1 MESSKMNAKNLSI
14 GGEFELNP
22 TIFNN
27 PPQVKYLY
35 KFFSSG
41 RDALRAIL
49 RIVRERGFTEIYLP
63 CYICQSV
70 KNVVQADGFGIHE
83 YELIYNL
90 HIDTSQDLFLH
101 KNKSLVL
108 VVDYFGM
115 LDLAD
120 DIKKLHEQGAT
131 VILDKVQAL
140 FQEETFDADYWFSGF
155 RKFLPTYEG
164 AFAYSKEGEIDP
176 PKEHCSWSLLK
187 ALGGLV
193 KYSSSYS
200 DLVDESYLR
209 LFEIAEQ
216 QLDDL
221 FESNC
226 ASQLICY
233 TLEALDI
240 PSIRRKRQQNYL
252 ILSELLKERGMM
264 PFVSS
269 EVSDPA
275 PLSLPI
281 AIENRDKVRAQLM
294 QQKIYLPIH
303 WVSESQ
309 LRLSSFASQCELSL
323 IIDQRYGGNDMLR
336 IADALHEANASTIT
350 YDY

>member
-1 MESSKMNAKNLSI
+1 MHR
-14 GGEFELNP
+14 
-22 TIFNN
+22 
-27 PPQVKYLY
+27 Q
-35 KFFSSG
+35 
-41 RDALRAIL
+41 
-49 RIVRERGFTEIYLP
+49 
-63 CYICQSV
+63 QS
-70 KNVVQADGFGIHE
+70 
-83 YELIYNL
+83 LI
-90 HIDTSQDLFLH
+90 
-101 KNKSLVL
+101 L

-115 LDLAD
+115 LDLTD
-120 DIKKLHEQGAT
+120 DIKKLHKHGTT

-176 PKEHCSWSLLK
+176 PKEQCSWSLLK

-209 LFEIAEQ
+209 LFEIADK

-233 TLEALDI
+233 TLKALDI

-264 PFVSS
+264 QFVFS

-309 LRLSSFASQCELSL
+309 SRLSSFASRCELSL
-323 IIDQRYGGNDMLR
+323 IIDQRYRKEEMVSLVN
-336 IADALHEANASTIT
+336 ALCEVKATTIV
-350 YDY
+350 YDYKSLE

>member
-1 MESSKMNAKNLSI
+1 MNAKNLSI

-22 TIFNN
+22 TVFNN
-27 PPQVKYLY
+27 PPQVKYLH

-41 RDALRAIL
+41 RDALKAIL
-49 RIVRERGFTEIYLP
+49 RIVRKRGFSEIYLP

-70 KNVVQADGFGIHE
+70 KNVVQAEGFGIHE
-83 YELIYNL
+83 YELTYNL
-90 HIDTSQDLFLH
+90 HIDTSQDLFLQ
-101 KNKSLVL
+101 KNQGLVL
-108 VVDYFGM
+108 VVDYFGI
-115 LDLAD
+115 LDLTD
-120 DIKKLHEQGAT
+120 DIKKLHELGVT

-140 FQEETFDADYWFSGF
+140 FQEETFGADYWFSGF

-176 PKEHCSWSLLK
+176 PKEHCSWSLFK

-200 DLVDESYLR
+200 DLIDESYLR
-209 LFEIAEQ
+209 LFEIAEEA
-216 QLDDL
+216 LDDL
-221 FESNC
+221 FESSS

-240 PSIRRKRQQNYL
+240 SSIRRKRQQNYL
-252 ILSELLKERGMM
+252 ILSELLKERGII
-264 PFVSS
+264 PFVFS
-269 EVSDPA
+269 EVPNPV
-275 PLSLPI
+275 PLALPI

-303 WVSESQ
+303 WLSESQ
-309 LRLSSFASQCELSL
+309 SRLSSFASQCELSL

-336 IADALHEANASTIT
+336 IADGLHEANVSTIT

>member
-1 MESSKMNAKNLSI
+1 MNAKNLSI

-22 TIFNN
+22 TVFNN

-49 RIVRERGFTEIYLP
+49 RVARKAGHSEIYIP

-70 KNVVQADGFGIHE
+70 KNVIQSEGFEIHE
-83 YELIYNL
+83 YKLTFNL
-90 HIDTSQDLFLH
+90 HIDASQALFMH
-101 KNKSLVL
+101 RQQSLIL
-108 VVDYFGM
+108 VVDYFGL
-115 LDLAD
+115 LDLTD
-120 DIKKLHEQGAT
+120 DIKNLHEHGAT

-176 PKEHCSWSLLK
+176 PKEQCSWSLLK

-209 LFEIAEQ
+209 LFEIADK

-233 TLEALDI
+233 TLKALDI

-264 PFVSS
+264 QFVFS

-309 LRLSSFASQCELSL
+309 SRLSSFASRCELSL
-323 IIDQRYGGNDMLR
+323 IIDQRYRKEEMVSLVN
-336 IADALHEANASTIT
+336 ALCEVKATTIV
-350 YDY
+350 YDCKSLE